1 MIFRSFHICKGEA
14 MNGKK
19 HKRYKK
25 HKRQGADSRL
35 ILGILLITLWVLAFS
50 LAIYFL
56 FFSGKDSGRD
66 EEDTKSVS
74 EEEYPQED
82 QDESLSPEEQEEKED
97 PQSEANQ
104 VEEEMGVK
112 AEITRLLISENA
124 AETEEMT
131 LGIDVSKFQGTIDW
145 KAVADAGIDFAMI
158 RVGYR
163 TQAGGEIRE
172 DTNAR
177 YNMQEATANGIQI
190 GAYFFS
196 TAVTEQEAVEEARW
210 TANYISQY
218 AVTYPVAY
226 NCEGFENPENRQYEL
241 TVSQRT
247 SCAAAF
253 LKEIYG
259 QGYTPMFYA
268 SKSELEQEAKWE
280 TSRLEGQFKIWV
292 SQYPAEP
299 YPQTSSSSY
308 SGTHAMWQY
317 TNNGIIAGIS
327 RPVDVN
333 VAYFGYEAS
342 ANAQNPD
349 APEEAEADVEALM
362 NFQEVDETVTAKETV
377 NLRDIPSQGSD
388 STVVKQLNN
397 QETAQRTGISDSG
410 WSRLIIDGE
419 RYYAVSNYLTTDLSY
434 RPPVKESDD
443 GLKTK
448 FQKVSEN
455 VTPKIE
461 INLRKL
467 PSVTNPDAVV
477 VATVKA
483 GEVFVR
489 TGINTDYGWSRVEYN
504 GQTLYC
510 VSSYLTLVE

>member
-1 MIFRSFHICKGEA
+1 MS
-14 MNGKK
+14 GKN
-19 HKRYKK
+19 HKR
-25 HKRQGADSRL
+25 RRSRGADKRL
-35 ILGILLITLWVLAFS
+35 ILAIILITLWILVFS
-50 LAIYFL
+50 LAVFFL
-56 FFSGKDSGRD
+56 FFTGKDSSD
-66 EEDTKSVS
+66 EAENMEPIIQEEQPAEESGEEGEDSGNEEASKDS
-74 EEEYPQED
+74 EET
-82 QDESLSPEEQEEKED
+82 ED
-97 PQSEANQ
+97 PQSETNRNP
-104 VEEEMGVK
+104 EEAG
-112 AEITRLLISENA
+112 AESHIAELLLSGNTSETD
-124 AETEEMT
+124 EVTI
-131 LGIDVSKFQGTIDW
+131 GIDVSRFQGTIDW

-163 TQAGGEIRE
+163 TQAAGEIRE

-177 YNMQEATANGIQI
+177 YNMQEALSNGIRI

-196 TAVTEQEAVEEARW
+196 TAVTEEEAVEEARW

-226 NCEGFENPENRQYEL
+226 NCEGFENPENRQYGL
-241 TVSQRT
+241 SVSQRT
-247 SCAAAF
+247 DCASAF

-268 SKSELEQEAKWE
+268 SKSELEHDAKWE

-292 SQYPAEP
+292 SQYPVAP
-299 YPQTSSSSY
+299 YPETAA
-308 SGTHAMWQY
+308 SGYGGVHAMWQY

-327 RPVDVN
+327 KPVDVN
-333 VAYFGYEAS
+333 VAYFGYEES
-342 ANAQNPD
+342 AKALNSA
-349 APEEAEADVEALM
+349 APETAEADVEALM
-362 NFQEVDETVTAKETV
+362 NFREVDETVTAKETV
-377 NLRDIPSQGSD
+377 NLRDIPSQGGD
-388 STVVKQLNN
+388 STVLGELKN
-397 QETAQRTGISDSG
+397 QETAQRTGVSDSG

-419 RYYAVSNYLTTDLSY
+419 RYYAVSSYLTADLSY
-434 RPPVKESDD
+434 RPPVKEPDD

-448 FQKVSEN
+448 FQSVSEH

-510 VSSYLTLVE
+510 VSSYLTTAE

>member
-1 MIFRSFHICKGEA
+1 
-14 MNGKK
+14 MNRKK
-19 HKRYKK
+19 HHKK
-25 HKRQGADSRL
+25 TADNRRL
-35 ILGILLITLWVLAFS
+35 IGGILIGLWILAFS
-50 LAIYFL
+50 IAVFFL
-56 FFSGKDSGRD
+56 FFSGKGSGED
-66 EEDTKSVS
+66 ETDTREVS
-74 EEEYPQED
+74 QG
-82 QDESLSPEEQEEKED
+82 ESLTAGEQETEEMEMDPEEKED
-97 PQSEANQ
+97 PQSE
-104 VEEEMGVK
+104 
-112 AEITRLLISENA
+112 SNA
-124 AETEEMT
+124 IETEKGAETEVTEILISQNASETDKVT

-163 TQAGGEIRE
+163 TQSSGEIRE

-196 TAVTEQEAVEEARW
+196 TAVTEEEAAEEARW

-241 TVSQRT
+241 TVSERT
-247 SCAAAF
+247 DCAAAF

-268 SKSELEQEAKWE
+268 SKSELEYDTKWE
-280 TSRLEGQFKIWV
+280 TSRLEGRFKIWV
-292 SQYPAEP
+292 SQYPDLP
-299 YPQTSSSSY
+299 YPETSASSY
-308 SGTHAMWQY
+308 SGVHAMWQY
-317 TNNGIIAGIS
+317 TNNGSIAGIA

-333 VAYFGYEAS
+333 VAYFGYEDS
-342 ANAQNPD
+342 ADAQNPD
-349 APEEAEADVEALM
+349 TPETAEADVEALM
-362 NFQEVDETVTAKETV
+362 NFQEVDETVTAKDSV
-377 NLRDIPSQGSD
+377 NLRDIPSQGAD
-388 STVVKQLNN
+388 STVLRQLNN
-397 QETAQRTGISDSG
+397 QETARRTGVSDSG

-434 RPPVKESDD
+434 TPPVKEADD

-461 INLRKL
+461 INLRML

-510 VSSYLTLVE
+510 VSSYLTTVE

>member
-1 MIFRSFHICKGEA
+1 MSR
-14 MNGKK
+14 KK
-19 HKRYKK
+19 HKKNRIDN
-25 HKRQGADSRL
+25 RRL
-35 ILGILLITLWVLAFS
+35 IGGILIGLWILAFCI
-50 LAIYFL
+50 AIFFL
-56 FFSGKDSGRD
+56 FFSGKKDKKD
-66 EEDTKSVS
+66 DVDTKAVS
-74 EEEYPQED
+74 QG
-82 QDESLSPEEQEEKED
+82 ESLTAGEQGTEKQEADPEEKED
-97 PQSEANQ
+97 PQSEANRT
-104 VEEEMGVK
+104 EAENGAET
-112 AEITRLLISENA
+112 EITEILVSRNA
-124 AETEEMT
+124 AETDKVT

-163 TQAGGEIRE
+163 TQSGGEIRE

-177 YNMQEATANGIQI
+177 YNMQEATKNGIQI

-196 TAVTEQEAVEEARW
+196 TAVTKEEAAEEARW
-210 TANYISQY
+210 TANYISRY

-226 NCEGFENPENRQYEL
+226 NCEGFENPENRQYGL
-241 TVSQRT
+241 SVSERT
-247 SCAAAF
+247 DFAAAF
-253 LKEIYG
+253 LKEIYD

-268 SKSELEQEAKWE
+268 AKSELEHDTKWE
-280 TSRLEGQFKIWV
+280 TSRLERQFKIWV
-292 SQYPAEP
+292 SQYPDQP

-317 TNNGIIAGIS
+317 TNNGSIAGIS
-327 RPVDVN
+327 KPVDVN
-333 VAYFGYEAS
+333 VAYFGYEDS
-342 ANAQNPD
+342 ANAQSSE
-349 APEEAEADVEALM
+349 APETAEADVEALM
-362 NFQEVDETVTAKETV
+362 NFQEVDETVTAKDSV

-388 STVVKQLNN
+388 STVLRQLNN
-397 QETAQRTGISDSG
+397 QETARRTGVSDSG

-434 RPPVKESDD
+434 TPPVKEADD

-461 INLRKL
+461 INLRML

-477 VATVKA
+477 VATVRA

-510 VSSYLTLVE
+510 VSSYLTTVE

>member
-1 MIFRSFHICKGEA
+1 MTV
-14 MNGKK
+14 KK
-19 HKRYKK
+19 HKK
-25 HKRQGADSRL
+25 QGADSRL
-35 ILGILLITLWVLAFS
+35 KIGIILIALWVLVFS
-50 LAIYFL
+50 LAVFFL
-56 FFSGKDSGRD
+56 FFSGKN
-66 EEDTKSVS
+66 S
-74 EEEYPQED
+74 EEGEADTGAVSQEEGRTEDVQGEGGEKQED
-82 QDESLSPEEQEEKED
+82 QENQEEKED
-97 PQSEANQ
+97 PQSESNQ
-104 VEEEMGVK
+104 IEEETG
-112 AEITRLLISENA
+112 AESEVTKLLISENTS
-124 AETEEMT
+124 ETDEVT

-196 TAVTEQEAVEEARW
+196 TAVTEEEAVEEAGW
-210 TANYISQY
+210 TADYISRY

-226 NCEGFENPENRQYEL
+226 NCEGFGNPENRQHGL
-241 TVSQRT
+241 TVSERT
-247 SCAAAF
+247 GCAIAF
-253 LKEIYG
+253 LKEIYR

-268 SKSELEQEAKWE
+268 SKSELEQDAEWE

-292 SQYPAEP
+292 SQYPDLP
-299 YPQTSSSSY
+299 YPKTAA
-308 SGTHAMWQY
+308 SGYGGVHDMWQY

-342 ANAQNPD
+342 ADAQNPD
-349 APEEAEADVEALM
+349 APEAAEADVEALM
-362 NFQEVDETVTAKETV
+362 NFREVDETVTAKETV
-377 NLRDIPSQGSD
+377 NLRDIPSQGAD
-388 STVVKQLNN
+388 STVLKQLDN
-397 QETAQRTGISDSG
+397 QETAQRTGVSDSG
-410 WSRLIIDGE
+410 WSRLVIDGE

-434 RPPVKESDD
+434 QPPAKEPDD

-448 FQKVSEN
+448 FQRVSEN

-461 INLRKL
+461 INLRML

-510 VSSYLTLVE
+510 VSSYLTAAE

>member
-1 MIFRSFHICKGEA
+1 MSR
-14 MNGKK
+14 KK
-19 HKRYKK
+19 HKKNRIDN
-25 HKRQGADSRL
+25 RRIIGGVL
-35 ILGILLITLWVLAFS
+35 IGVWILAFS
-50 LAIYFL
+50 IAVFYLL
-56 FFSGKDSGRD
+56 SSGKSGG
-66 EEDTKSVS
+66 EDAADT
-74 EEEYPQED
+74 
-82 QDESLSPEEQEEKED
+82 ESASQGDNVTAKEQGTENPEAEQEEKED
-97 PQSEANQ
+97 PQSEENRTAA
-104 VEEEMGVK
+104 EEGAK
-112 AEITRLLISENA
+112 TEITQILISQNA
-124 AETEEMT
+124 AETDKVT

-145 KAVADAGIDFAMI
+145 KAVGDAGIEFAII

-163 TQAGGEIRE
+163 TQSSGEIRE

-196 TAVTEQEAVEEARW
+196 TAVTKEEAVEEARW

-241 TVSQRT
+241 TVSERT
-247 SCAAAF
+247 DCATAF
-253 LKEIYG
+253 LKEIYE

-268 SKSELEQEAKWE
+268 SKSELEYDTKWE
-280 TSRLEGQFKIWV
+280 TSRLENQFKIWV
-292 SQYPAEP
+292 SQYPDLP
-299 YPQTSSSSY
+299 YPQTAVSSY
-308 SGTHAMWQY
+308 SGAHAMWQY
-317 TNNGIIAGIS
+317 TNNGSIAGIS

-333 VAYFGYEAS
+333 VAYFGYEDS
-342 ANAQNPD
+342 ADAENQV
-349 APEEAEADVEALM
+349 APETAEADVEALM
-362 NFQEVDETVTAKETV
+362 NFKEVDETVTAKETV
-377 NLRDIPSQGSD
+377 NLRDIPSQGTD
-388 STVVKQLNN
+388 STVLKQLNN
-397 QETAQRTGISDSG
+397 QETARRTGISDSG

-419 RYYAVSNYLTTDLSY
+419 RYYAVSNYLTADLSY
-434 RPPVKESDD
+434 TPPVKEADD

-461 INLRKL
+461 INLRML

-477 VATVKA
+477 AATVKA
-483 GEVFVR
+483 GEVFLR

-510 VSSYLTLVE
+510 VSSYLTTVE

>member
-1 MIFRSFHICKGEA
+1 MSR
-14 MNGKK
+14 KK
-19 HKRYKK
+19 HKKNRIDN
-25 HKRQGADSRL
+25 RQL
-35 ILGILLITLWVLAFS
+35 IGGILIGLWILAFCI
-50 LAIYFL
+50 AVFFL
-56 FFSGKDSGRD
+56 FFSGKK
-66 EEDTKSVS
+66 EEKDGTDTEAVS
-74 EEEYPQED
+74 QG
-82 QDESLSPEEQEEKED
+82 ESLTEGEQGTESSETDQEEKED
-97 PQSEANQ
+97 PQSEANRT
-104 VEEEMGVK
+104 EAENGAET
-112 AEITRLLISENA
+112 EITEILISQNA
-124 AETEEMT
+124 AETDKVT

-163 TQAGGEIRE
+163 TQSGGEIRE

-177 YNMQEATANGIQI
+177 YNMQEATKNGIQI

-196 TAVTEQEAVEEARW
+196 TAVTKEEAAEEARW

-226 NCEGFENPENRQYEL
+226 NCEGFENPENRQYGL
-241 TVSQRT
+241 SVSERT
-247 SCAAAF
+247 DCAAAF
-253 LKEIYG
+253 LREIYG

-268 SKSELEQEAKWE
+268 AKSELEYDTKWE
-280 TSRLEGQFKIWV
+280 TSRLDNQFKIWV
-292 SQYPAEP
+292 SQYPDLP
-299 YPQTSSSSY
+299 YPETSASSY
-308 SGTHAMWQY
+308 SGVHDMWQY
-317 TNNGIIAGIS
+317 TNKGSIAGIS

-333 VAYFGYEAS
+333 VAYFGYEDS
-342 ANAQNPD
+342 ADAQNSEV
-349 APEEAEADVEALM
+349 PETAEADVEALM
-362 NFQEVDETVTAKETV
+362 NFQEVDETVTAKDSV

-388 STVVKQLNN
+388 STVLRQLNN
-397 QETAQRTGISDSG
+397 QETARRTGVSDSG

-434 RPPVKESDD
+434 TPPVKEADD

-461 INLRKL
+461 INLRML

-510 VSSYLTLVE
+510 VSSYLTTVE

>member
-1 MIFRSFHICKGEA
+1 MSR
-14 MNGKK
+14 KK
-19 HKRYKK
+19 HK
-25 HKRQGADSRL
+25 KRSIDNRRL
-35 ILGILLITLWVLAFS
+35 IGGILIGLWILAFCI
-50 LAIYFL
+50 AIFFL
-56 FFSGKDSGRD
+56 FFSGKKD
-66 EEDTKSVS
+66 EKDETDTEAVS
-74 EEEYPQED
+74 QG
-82 QDESLSPEEQEEKED
+82 ESLTAGEQGTESSETDQEEKED
-97 PQSEANQ
+97 PQSEANRT
-104 VEEEMGVK
+104 EAENGAET
-112 AEITRLLISENA
+112 EITEILISRNA
-124 AETEEMT
+124 AETDKVT

-163 TQAGGEIRE
+163 TQSGGEIRE

-177 YNMQEATANGIQI
+177 YNMQEATKNGIQI

-196 TAVTEQEAVEEARW
+196 TAVTKEEAAEEARW
-210 TANYISQY
+210 TADYISQY

-241 TVSQRT
+241 SVSERT
-247 SCAAAF
+247 DCAAAF
-253 LKEIYG
+253 LKEIYD

-268 SKSELEQEAKWE
+268 AKSELEYDTKWE
-280 TSRLEGQFKIWV
+280 TSRLERQFKIWV
-292 SQYPAEP
+292 SQYPDRP

-317 TNNGIIAGIS
+317 TNNGSIAGIS
-327 RPVDVN
+327 KPVDVN
-333 VAYFGYEAS
+333 VAYFGYEGS
-342 ANAQNPD
+342 ADAQNPD
-349 APEEAEADVEALM
+349 APETAEADVEALM
-362 NFQEVDETVTAKETV
+362 NFQEVDETVTAKDSV
-377 NLRDIPSQGSD
+377 NLRDIPSQGAD
-388 STVVKQLNN
+388 STVLRQLNN
-397 QETAQRTGISDSG
+397 QETARRTGVSDSG

-434 RPPVKESDD
+434 TPPVKEADD

-461 INLRKL
+461 INLRML

-510 VSSYLTLVE
+510 VSSYLTTVE

>member
-1 MIFRSFHICKGEA
+1 MSR
-14 MNGKK
+14 KK
-19 HKRYKK
+19 HK
-25 HKRQGADSRL
+25 KRSIDNRRL
-35 ILGILLITLWVLAFS
+35 IGGILIGLWILAFCI
-50 LAIYFL
+50 AIFFL
-56 FFSGKDSGRD
+56 FFSGKK
-66 EEDTKSVS
+66 EEKNETDTEAVS
-74 EEEYPQED
+74 QG
-82 QDESLSPEEQEEKED
+82 ESLTAGEQGTESSETDQEEKED
-97 PQSEANQ
+97 PQSEANRT
-104 VEEEMGVK
+104 E
-112 AEITRLLISENA
+112 AENGAETEIMEILISRNA
-124 AETEEMT
+124 AETDKVT

-163 TQAGGEIRE
+163 TQSGGEIRE

-177 YNMQEATANGIQI
+177 YNMQEATKNGLQI

-196 TAVTEQEAVEEARW
+196 TAVTKEEAAEEARW
-210 TANYISQY
+210 TADYISQY

-241 TVSQRT
+241 SVSERT
-247 SCAAAF
+247 DCAAAF
-253 LKEIYG
+253 LKEIYD

-268 SKSELEQEAKWE
+268 AKSELEYDTKWE
-280 TSRLEGQFKIWV
+280 TSRLERQFKIWV
-292 SQYPAEP
+292 SQYPDQP
-299 YPQTSSSSY
+299 YPQTPSSSY

-317 TNNGIIAGIS
+317 TNNGSIAGIS
-327 RPVDVN
+327 KPVDVN
-333 VAYFGYEAS
+333 VAYFGYEDS
-342 ANAQNPD
+342 ADAQNPD
-349 APEEAEADVEALM
+349 TPETAEADVEALM
-362 NFQEVDETVTAKETV
+362 NFQEVDETVTAKDSV
-377 NLRDIPSQGSD
+377 NLRDIPSQGAD
-388 STVVKQLNN
+388 STVLRQLNN
-397 QETAQRTGISDSG
+397 QETARRTGVSDSG

-434 RPPVKESDD
+434 TPPVKEADD

-461 INLRKL
+461 INLRML

-510 VSSYLTLVE
+510 VSSYLTTVE

>member
-1 MIFRSFHICKGEA
+1 MSEKR
-14 MNGKK
+14 
-19 HKRYKK
+19 HKRRRK
-25 HKRQGADSRL
+25 QGINNRL
-35 ILGILLITLWVLAFS
+35 VLGIGLLTLWILAFS
-50 LAIYFL
+50 IAVFFL
-56 FFSGKDSGRD
+56 FFSGKDSTKGQTDEEVISR
-66 EEDTKSVS
+66 EEDTA
-74 EEEYPQED
+74 EEGREEKK
-82 QDESLSPEEQEEKED
+82 EPEEKKEDMEEKED
-97 PQSEANQ
+97 PQSETNQ
-104 VEEEMGVK
+104 ISEETGAES
-112 AEITRLLISENA
+112 EITKVLLSQNA
-124 AETEEMT
+124 QETDEVT
-131 LGIDVSKFQGTIDW
+131 IGIDVSRFQGTIDW
-145 KAVADAGIDFAMI
+145 KAVAEAGIEFAMI

-196 TAVTEQEAVEEARW
+196 TALTKEEAEEEARW
-210 TANYISQY
+210 TAGYISQY

-226 NCEGFENPENRQYEL
+226 NCEGFENPENRQYGL

-247 SCAAAF
+247 DCAEAF
-253 LKEIYG
+253 LKEIYN

-268 SKSELEQEAKWE
+268 SKSELEHDAKWE

-292 SQYPAEP
+292 SQYPAAP
-299 YPQTSSSSY
+299 YPDTAV
-308 SGTHAMWQY
+308 SGYGGAHAMWQY
-317 TNNGIIAGIS
+317 TNNGTIAGIS

-342 ANAQNPD
+342 ADALNPD
-349 APEEAEADVEALM
+349 TPETAGADAEALM

-377 NLRDIPSQGSD
+377 NLRDIPSQGED
-388 STVVKQLNN
+388 STVLRELAN

-434 RPPVKESDD
+434 RPPVKEPDD

-448 FQKVSEN
+448 FQSVSEY

-461 INLRKL
+461 INLRML
-467 PSVTNPDAVV
+467 PSITNSDAVV
-477 VATVKA
+477 AATVKA

-510 VSSYLTLVE
+510 VSSYLTTAE

>member
-1 MIFRSFHICKGEA
+1 MS
-14 MNGKK
+14 GKK
-19 HKRYKK
+19 HKK
-25 HKRQGADSRL
+25 HGRQTMDSRL
-35 ILGILLITLWVLAFS
+35 IPAAIFISLWVLAFS
-50 LAIYFL
+50 IAVFFL
-56 FFSGKDSGRD
+56 FFTGKDSG
-66 EEDTKSVS
+66 EEGKST
-74 EEEYPQED
+74 EPALQED
-82 QDESLSPEEQEEKED
+82 QLAEEVPEEEEEPKDTEETED
-97 PQSEANQ
+97 PQSEANRNP
-104 VEEEMGVK
+104 EEAG
-112 AEITRLLISENA
+112 AESDVTKLLLSGNTSE
-124 AETEEMT
+124 TDKVT
-131 LGIDVSKFQGTIDW
+131 IGIDVSRFQGTIDW
-145 KAVADAGIDFAMI
+145 KAAADAGIDFAMI

-163 TQAGGEIRE
+163 TQATGEIRE

-196 TAVTEQEAVEEARW
+196 TAVTEEEAKEEARW
-210 TANYISQY
+210 TADYISRY

-241 TVSQRT
+241 SISQRT

-253 LKEIYG
+253 LKEIYD

-268 SKSELEQEAKWE
+268 SKSELEHDAKWE
-280 TSRLEGQFKIWV
+280 TSRLEQQFKIWV
-292 SQYPAEP
+292 SQYPSVP
-299 YPQTSSSSY
+299 YPETAA
-308 SGTHAMWQY
+308 SGYGGSHAMWQY
-317 TNNGIIAGIS
+317 TNNGSIAGIS

-333 VAYFGYEAS
+333 VAYFGYESDAD
-342 ANAQNPD
+342 ALNPD
-349 APEEAEADVEALM
+349 TPEEAEADAEALM

-377 NLRDIPSQGSD
+377 NLRDIPSQGAD
-388 STVVKQLNN
+388 STVLRELKN
-397 QETAQRTGISDSG
+397 QETAQRTGVSDSG

-419 RYYAVSNYLTTDLSY
+419 RYYAVSNYLTADLSY
-434 RPPVKESDD
+434 RPPVKEPDD

-448 FQKVSEN
+448 FQSVSEN

-467 PSVTNPDAVV
+467 PSVTNPDAAV
-477 VATVKA
+477 VATVRA

-510 VSSYLTLVE
+510 VSSYLTTAE